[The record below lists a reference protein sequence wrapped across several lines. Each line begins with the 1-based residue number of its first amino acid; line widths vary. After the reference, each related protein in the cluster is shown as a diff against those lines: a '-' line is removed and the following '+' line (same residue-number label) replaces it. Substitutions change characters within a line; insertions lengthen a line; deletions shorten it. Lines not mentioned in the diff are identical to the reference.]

1 MKLEKELIKHI
12 ENADAYYIVAVK
24 GDTNITSCQA
34 KDGSILTATHLISS
48 ALLGI
53 VHSAVI
59 EKKKSVNSI
68 PIIFTIVESIKRF
81 PQLLKYK

>member
-59 EKKKSVNSI
+59 EKKTVNSI